1 MIVMTIEHTDFQAT
15 LNMMSDRQS
24 VEEMLKE
31 IGYPIGVD
39 FQTNITHY
47 LVSTSDGSGRSL
59 SLNSKNFPYFY
70 FQLEQ

>member
-1 MIVMTIEHTDFQAT
+1 MARIEHTDFQAT

-39 FQTNITHY
+39 FQTNISYY

-59 SLNSKNFPYFY
+59 SLNARDFPYVY
-70 FQLEQ
+70 GV